1 MRIILKGA
9 VFLLSLILCF
19 IIIARIAAAPAK
31 EKPVEDTYNDASS
44 TVSISPIETVLEPSP
59 PDEEPE
65 QVEEEWPYPISQE
78 EIELIALVTMA
89 EAEGE
94 TELGQRLVID
104 TILNR
109 VDDSHFPDNITDVI
123 FQPNQFTSMWNG
135 RVDRLLCERRTCR
148 ACKGRAAGT
157 DELRMRIFHRRRI
170 QRLRCS
176 DVPGM
181 LPLFFKLR
189 LKGAF
194 IMKALFSYVFS
205 TMAGLCLI
213 SGIAILSGGKE

>member
-1 MRIILKGA
+1 MRTILKGA
-9 VFLLSLILCF
+9 VFFLSLILCF
-19 IIIARIAAAPAK
+19 IIIARMAAAPAK

-44 TVSISPIETVLEPSP
+44 TVSISSIETVPEPSP
-59 PDEEPE
+59 PAEKPK

-109 VDDSHFPDNITDVI
+109 VDDSHFPDNVTDVI

-135 RVDRLLCERRTCR
+135 RVDRCYVKEELVELVKEELLERTNYDCVFFT
-148 ACKGRAAGT
+148 ASGY
-157 DELRMRIFHRRRI
+157 
-170 QRLRCS
+170 S
-176 DVPGM
+176 DYGVPM
-181 LPLFFKLR
+181 FQECCHY
-189 LKGAF
+189 
-194 IMKALFSYVFS
+194 FSSYD
-205 TMAGLCLI
+205 
-213 SGIAILSGGKE
+213 

>member
-31 EKPVEDTYNDASS
+31 EKSVEDTYNDTSS
-44 TVSISPIETVLEPSP
+44 
-59 PDEEPE
+59 EEPE

-135 RVDRLLCERRTCR
+135 RVDRCYVKEELVELVKEELLERTNYECVFFT
-148 ACKGRAAGT
+148 AGGY
-157 DELRMRIFHRRRI
+157 
-170 QRLRCS
+170 S
-176 DVPGM
+176 DYGVPM
-181 LPLFFKLR
+181 FQECCHY
-189 LKGAF
+189 
-194 IMKALFSYVFS
+194 FSSYD
-205 TMAGLCLI
+205 
-213 SGIAILSGGKE
+213 

>member
-109 VDDSHFPDNITDVI
+109 VDDSHFPDNVTDVI
-123 FQPNQFTSMWNG
+123 SAESVHIYVEWESRP
-135 RVDRLLCERRTCR
+135 LLCERRTCR
-148 ACKGRAAGT
+148 ACTGRAAGT
-157 DELRMRIFHRRRI
+157 DEL
-170 QRLRCS
+170 
-176 DVPGM
+176 
-181 LPLFFKLR
+181 
-189 LKGAF
+189 
-194 IMKALFSYVFS
+194 
-205 TMAGLCLI
+205 
-213 SGIAILSGGKE
+213 

>member
-44 TVSISPIETVLEPSP
+44 TVSISPIETVPEPSP
-59 PDEEPE
+59 PAEKPK
-65 QVEEEWPYPISQE
+65 QVEE

-109 VDDSHFPDNITDVI
+109 VDDSHFPDNVTDVI

-135 RVDRLLCERRTCR
+135 RVDRCYVKEELVELVKEELLERTNYDCVFFT
-148 ACKGRAAGT
+148 AGGY
-157 DELRMRIFHRRRI
+157 
-170 QRLRCS
+170 S
-176 DVPGM
+176 DYGVPM
-181 LPLFFKLR
+181 FQECCHY
-189 LKGAF
+189 
-194 IMKALFSYVFS
+194 FSSYD
-205 TMAGLCLI
+205 
-213 SGIAILSGGKE
+213 

>member
-1 MRIILKGA
+1 MRTILKGA

-44 TVSISPIETVLEPSP
+44 TVSISPVETV
-59 PDEEPE
+59 PE

-104 TILNR
+104 T
-109 VDDSHFPDNITDVI
+109 F
-123 FQPNQFTSMWNG
+123 
-135 RVDRLLCERRTCR
+135 
-148 ACKGRAAGT
+148 
-157 DELRMRIFHRRRI
+157 RI
-170 QRLRCS
+170 
-176 DVPGM
+176 M
-181 LPLFFKLR
+181 
-189 LKGAF
+189 
-194 IMKALFSYVFS
+194 
-205 TMAGLCLI
+205 
-213 SGIAILSGGKE
+213 

>member
-1 MRIILKGA
+1 MRTILKGA

-44 TVSISPIETVLEPSP
+44 TVSISPVETVPEPSP
-59 PDEEPE
+59 PYEEPE

-94 TELGQRLVID
+94 TELGQRLVTMAEAEGETELGQRLVID

-109 VDDSHFPDNITDVI
+109 VDDSHFPDNVTDVI

-135 RVDRLLCERRTCR
+135 RVDRCYVKEELVELVKEELLERTNYECVFFT
-148 ACKGRAAGT
+148 AGGY
-157 DELRMRIFHRRRI
+157 
-170 QRLRCS
+170 S
-176 DVPGM
+176 DYGVPM
-181 LPLFFKLR
+181 FQECCHY
-189 LKGAF
+189 
-194 IMKALFSYVFS
+194 FSSYD
-205 TMAGLCLI
+205 
-213 SGIAILSGGKE
+213 

>member
-31 EKPVEDTYNDASS
+31 EKSVEDTYNDTSS
-44 TVSISPIETVLEPSP
+44 TVSISP
-59 PDEEPE
+59 
-65 QVEEEWPYPISQE
+65 VEKPCRNLISQE

-135 RVDRLLCERRTCR
+135 RVDRCYVKEELVELVKEELLERTNYECVFFT
-148 ACKGRAAGT
+148 AGGY
-157 DELRMRIFHRRRI
+157 
-170 QRLRCS
+170 S
-176 DVPGM
+176 DYGVPM
-181 LPLFFKLR
+181 FQECCHY
-189 LKGAF
+189 
-194 IMKALFSYVFS
+194 FSSYD
-205 TMAGLCLI
+205 
-213 SGIAILSGGKE
+213 

>member
-65 QVEEEWPYPISQE
+65 QVEEE
-78 EIELIALVTMA
+78 IELIALVTMA

-109 VDDSHFPDNITDVI
+109 VDDSHFPDNVTDVI

-135 RVDRLLCERRTCR
+135 RVDRCYVKEELVELVQEELLERTNYECVFFT
-148 ACKGRAAGT
+148 AGGY
-157 DELRMRIFHRRRI
+157 
-170 QRLRCS
+170 S
-176 DVPGM
+176 DYGVPM
-181 LPLFFKLR
+181 FQECCHY
-189 LKGAF
+189 
-194 IMKALFSYVFS
+194 FSSYD
-205 TMAGLCLI
+205 
-213 SGIAILSGGKE
+213 